1 MTGSKIINGIIGVI
15 IAVVLSLL
23 LTLGIKVFYPEPK
36 SPYENYNYAPKA
48 VLNTPCD
55 SKDQACIAEYK
66 KAQQEQDVENKKMA
80 EDQRIYNEAMK
91 AYNRN
96 LFIIANI
103 IGILFFLSGMG
114 LLSIYEKIGMN
125 VIAGVL
131 ASGGFGIFYGYVRG
145 WEGADDKIK
154 FGVGVLIAIMV
165 VVSAIVINNL
175 VRKHNA
181 DK

>member
-1 MTGSKIINGIIGVI
+1 
-15 IAVVLSLL
+15 
-23 LTLGIKVFYPEPK
+23 
-36 SPYENYNYAPKA
+36 
-48 VLNTPCD
+48 
-55 SKDQACIAEYK
+55 
-66 KAQQEQDVENKKMA
+66 EQDVENKKMA

-103 IGILFFLSGMG
+103 LGILFFLSGMG
-114 LLSIYEKIGMN
+114 LLSIYEKIGIN
-125 VIAGVL
+125 VVAGVL

-175 VRKHNA
+175 VRRHNSS
-181 DK
+181 K